1 MLSNLVRE
9 KVKSNNVIIVFTS
22 GKVDADNMIKCKVIY
37 DEGDNLD
44 KDVALIKTIN
54 KKLPEKCTYVNIK
67 DSLDISEKALTVGE
81 IVRTIGFPKG
91 LRTQDITSTNGI
103 QVFQHKGQITQKSE
117 QYRFVFDATSSGGA
131 SGSPVFNEKGMLVGV
146 LNSGWTDKN
155 ITYGIK
161 AKYVKE
167 MLDKYNAK

>member
-1 MLSNLVRE
+1 M
-9 KVKSNNVIIVFTS
+9 
-22 GKVDADNMIKCKVIY
+22 
-37 DEGDNLD
+37 
-44 KDVALIKTIN
+44 
-54 KKLPEKCTYVNIK
+54 
-67 DSLDISEKALTVGE
+67 DISEKAFMVGE

-91 LRTQDITSTNGI
+91 VQTQDLTSTDGI
-103 QVFQHKGQITQKSE
+103 QVFQHKGEITKKSE